1 MSCIVNFEQ
10 RIADLRQEEQRLI
23 IIVGRGEPSD
33 PENRQTWLQCKAQ
46 LEDVRKKIHNLVEAR
61 YTLSHYL

>member
-1 MSCIVNFEQ
+1 MSSIVNFEQ

-23 IIVGRGEPSD
+23 IIVGRGEPGD

-46 LEDVRKKIHNLVEAR
+46 LEEVRKKIHNLVEAR
-61 YTLSHYL
+61 YILSHYL